1 MKKNI
6 MVIAFSYTYYKKIII
21 VGIIKKLYN
30 LVKH

>member
-6 MVIAFSYTYYKKIII
+6 MVIAFSYTYYKKNIF

-30 LVKH
+30 LVRY